1 MRITDLLSKDG
12 IELNVNAKDKN
23 DIINKMTKLMLKT
36 GRITDLN
43 AYTELVLKREEEIVK
58 AIQKEIETKNLSLF
72 VFAITDI
79 LNSNSEIIALG
90 EKANVTETAFSK
102 KLENNKMF
110 LEGVVSR
117 KKQLLPAIDKNI

>member
-43 AYTELVLKREEEIVK
+43 AYTELVLKREEEGSTGVGEGI
-58 AIQKEIETKNLSLF
+58 AIPHGKG
-72 VFAITDI
+72 DC
-79 LNSNSEIIALG
+79 
-90 EKANVTETAFSK
+90 VTEPGLVCNSFS
-102 KLENNKMF
+102 NTSTSF
-110 LEGVVSR
+110 FFSF
-117 KKQLLPAIDKNI
+117 

>member
-43 AYTELVLKREEEIVK
+43 AYTELVLKREEEEEVLVLEKELQSHMVKVIV
-58 AIQKEIETKNLSLF
+58 
-72 VFAITDI
+72 
-79 LNSNSEIIALG
+79 
-90 EKANVTETAFSK
+90 
-102 KLENNKMF
+102 
-110 LEGVVSR
+110 
-117 KKQLLPAIDKNI
+117 